1 MVPGVGK
8 GALFRE
14 VSSIQDSNN
23 NVMGLFVK
31 CFTHLAEEWSI
42 IELYTQYVCM
52 SVSLDHSTSAALKAV
67 LFDSPLDGVLFA
79 ALPLSHCDAC
89 THTLF
94 FPSSLAHSVKRLV

>member
-42 IELYTQYVCM
+42 IELYTQYVC
-52 SVSLDHSTSAALKAV
+52 LCLLITAALKAV

-79 ALPLSHCDAC
+79 TLPLSHCDA
-89 THTLF
+89 
-94 FPSSLAHSVKRLV
+94 